1 MAEIETS
8 TPPPALA
15 VRESV
20 VSWPAIFAGAVVAVA
35 VGLLLTLLAA
45 GFGLSVS
52 FPGLSTQ
59 ASLQAFTPEL
69 GAAAIVIQV
78 ICGGLAGYI
87 AGRLRTVWLHAHGDE
102 AHFRDTAHGLVAW
115 ALATLTGVILAAT
128 VLGPYAERLA
138 GDLAPVAPPAGPG
151 AARRPHRRPGRVLH
165 GRRHAAQRLRR
176 RRRRA
181 PGRAA
186 DRGDARAVPPAL
198 RCRGSGVRSE

>member
-138 GDLAPVAPPAGPG
+138 GDLAPVAPPLPDQALRAAHIAAQAAFFMAVGMLLSAFVAAV
-151 AARRPHRRPGRVLH
+151 AARLGGLQTEEMHERFRRL
-165 GRRHAAQRLRR
+165 
-176 RRRRA
+176 
-181 PGRAA
+181 
-186 DRGDARAVPPAL
+186 
-198 RCRGSGVRSE
+198 